1 MTHDIHV
8 ILVIRYCTER
18 DTNILNFSSG
28 GAVSTL
34 YGDSQNFDFC
44 NFPSRGSTYK
54 IGSGGW
60 VVYTEPN
67 YQGRY
72 VVHLPGIIKLRYFL
86 LNTDWPGECLSNDPV
101 AAGEADYRPWSGPF
115 GSARP
120 VRGLGYRTLICR
132 VEPEWDKAGLRMER
146 EQLESLEHSNE
157 TYDTCPAPWLP
168 TREVT
173 CSASHSF
180 TLQQPQNVPGIESA
194 TFI

>member
-1 MTHDIHV
+1 MTHVSCHIE
-8 ILVIRYCTER
+8 YCTEC

-72 VVHLPGIIKLRYFL
+72 VVHLPGIIKLRHFL
-86 LNTDWPGECLSNDPV
+86 LTQTGQASVSAMTQWRLARLSTAPGPAPLGQLGPSGAWATGRSSAAWSLS
-101 AAGEADYRPWSGPF
+101 GTRRCSGWSGSSWRASSTATTP
-115 GSARP
+115 
-120 VRGLGYRTLICR
+120 T
-132 VEPEWDKAGLRMER
+132 
-146 EQLESLEHSNE
+146 
-157 TYDTCPAPWLP
+157 TPAPP
-168 TREVT
+168 
-173 CSASHSF
+173 
-180 TLQQPQNVPGIESA
+180 PGCPHGR
-194 TFI
+194 